1 MTMLIIF
8 IYFNPLP
15 RKEGDAG
22 SQSGCIRSGNFNPLP
37 RKEGDGDCGRDC
49 ETYHDFNPL
58 PRKEG
63 DSKFR

>member
-1 MTMLIIF
+1 MN
-8 IYFNPLP
+8 FNPLP
-15 RKEGDAG
+15 RKEGDLIAAKEAKE
-22 SQSGCIRSGNFNPLP
+22 SEYFNPLP

-63 DSKFR
+63 DKKDVILISQS